1 MVICLRKIYPYL
13 EFSVGVLVSA
23 ASRKKKN
30 VWYVPPV
37 YFAYYYS
44 GGVDNPSLAMAVQV
58 ALLTILYKLARF
70 RKEGKIG
77 KLRCEIEFVVRLRKW
92 KRFSL
97 VRCES
102 TASLIGMLVPADRL
116 TVESRDEFPIIP
128 F

>member
-1 MVICLRKIYPYL
+1 
-13 EFSVGVLVSA
+13 
-23 ASRKKKN
+23 
-30 VWYVPPV
+30 
-37 YFAYYYS
+37 
-44 GGVDNPSLAMAVQV
+44 MAVQV

-70 RKEGKIG
+70 LKEGTIG

-97 VRCES
+97 VRCELTAS
-102 TASLIGMLVPADRL
+102 LIGMYCEIEFVVRLRKWKRFSLVRCELTASLIGMLVPADRL